1 MTRRPRGFPPST
13 QHRPHRPGAAL
24 AAAALAALT
33 AAGLASPAAAQP
45 VPVVDSPGGARAA
58 AASAGSIQ
66 WNPARGRADRVVQI
80 IGSDAPVD
88 VAETLSMADPAL
100 TAQLY
105 PQTLAAALTAWQA
118 SAPYTVTGTDDDGPT
133 AVTHL
138 TTSRGVP
145 ATLTV
150 HVDPVGLIDGITMVP
165 DVPQVGDLGAVED
178 AVRAVGADVS
188 LLAADADLDAADPA
202 AQCSPVYASGA
213 DRLMP
218 LGSIFKL
225 YILGALADAVTDG
238 DIAWDEQLTI
248 TDDVKS
254 LPSGELQNRP
264 AGSTVTVREAADKMI
279 SISDNTAADLLLHR
293 LGRDRVEAAVRAMG
307 DRHAAALTP
316 FPTTREAFIIGWGAD
331 PSLRERW
338 RDADGDVDAR
348 RAILQEADS
357 RPLDSVDTAQLMQTP
372 PGPDGIGWHA
382 SALDVC
388 RAHVALQRKAAD
400 GAAAAPIRDILAEN
414 PGVPVE
420 GWPYVAYKGG
430 SLPGRLAGSWLVT
443 GDDGR
448 SHVLVFQMA
457 SDRPLGAVEQNYV
470 FGLMEQALGMLG

>member
-1 MTRRPRGFPPST
+1 MPRRPHGSPVAGKRRS
-13 QHRPHRPGAAL
+13 
-24 AAAALAALT
+24 AAALAT
-33 AAGLASPAAAQP
+33 ASLVAITSAGLAQPAAAQP
-45 VPVVDSPGGARAA
+45 AAAQPAPV

-66 WNPARGRADRVVQI
+66 GDPARGRADRILQI

-88 VAETLSMADPAL
+88 VAETLAMADPVL

-105 PQTLAAALTAWQA
+105 PQTLAAALTAWQV
-118 SAPYTVTGTDDDGPT
+118 SAPFTVTGTEDDGPT

-138 TTSRGVP
+138 TTARGVP

-150 HVDPVGLIDGITMVP
+150 HVDPVGLIDGITMEPV
-165 DVPQVGDLGAVED
+165 VPQTGDLGAVED

-188 LLAADADLDAADPA
+188 LLAADADPDVADPA

-213 DRLMP
+213 DELMP

-225 YILGALADAVTDG
+225 YILGALADAVVDG
-238 DIAWDEQLTI
+238 DIAWDDELTI

-293 LGRDRVEAAVRAMG
+293 LGRDRVEASVRAMG

-316 FPTTREAFIIGWGAD
+316 FPTTREAFIIGWGSD
-331 PSLRERW
+331 PSLRQRW
-338 RDADGDVDAR
+338 RDAAGDVDAR
-348 RAILQEADS
+348 RAILDEADS
-357 RPLDSVDTAQLMQTP
+357 RPLDSVDTAHLMRTP
-372 PGPDGIGWHA
+372 SDPDDIGWRA
-382 SALDVC
+382 SAQDVC
-388 RAHVALQRKAAD
+388 RAHVALQRTAAEN
-400 GAAAAPIRDILAEN
+400 AAAAPVHDILAEN
-414 PGVPVE
+414 PGVPVQ

-448 SHVLVFQMA
+448 SHVLVFQMR
-457 SDRPLGAVEQNYV
+457 SDRPIGAVEQNYV